1 MLLIEFKSA
10 YFQNAVFISSASQN
24 RVTSGQRGTPVSW
37 SKPTGVPLC
46 SIRIIPQAMY
56 NLNIFQNPC
65 ELLVPSCHFLV
76 EASFALCIRARN
88 IEPLCSLFVL
98 SLISSYFAV
107 FSSHTAGIRF
117 EPYQSPASAPATAA
131 VVSVSRPRSTAL
143 KTHAGAATWRNCYNP
158 LTGRNW

>member
-1 MLLIEFKSA
+1 MNKQKPSEINRFQRALVRVARLERAASTSQRQVPKKLLNFAILCHFMLLIEFKSA

-76 EASFALCIRARN
+76 EASFALCIRARS
-88 IEPLCSLFVL
+88 IEPLCSLFDFFVL
-98 SLISSYFAV
+98 RRLQFP
-107 FSSHTAGIRF
+107 HC
-117 EPYQSPASAPATAA
+117 
-131 VVSVSRPRSTAL
+131 
-143 KTHAGAATWRNCYNP
+143 RN
-158 LTGRNW
+158 LL

>member
-10 YFQNAVFISSASQN
+10 YFQNAVFICSASQN

-76 EASFALCIRARN
+76 EASFALCIRARS
-88 IEPLCSLFVL
+88 IEPLCSLFDFFVL
-98 SLISSYFAV
+98 RRL
-107 FSSHTAGIRF
+107 SSHTAGICF
-117 EPYQSPASAPATAA
+117 DPYQSPARDPATVA
-131 VVSVSRPRSTAL
+131 VVSVSSPRATAL
-143 KTHAGAATWRNCYNP
+143 KTH
-158 LTGRNW
+158 

>member
-88 IEPLCSLFVL
+88 IEPLCSLF
-98 SLISSYFAV
+98 
-107 FSSHTAGIRF
+107 AGIRF

-143 KTHAGAATWRNCYNP
+143 KTHAGAATWRNCCNP
-158 LTGRNW
+158 LTGRDW